1 MAAKTAVSK
10 TRRAPATRATA
21 GAAKPLDRPAKV
33 ATKAVVRATPGT
45 APTAKTST
53 TKTPT
58 AKPRTMTPVPTTQA
72 TARAAGKAKPVG
84 ATKPAARLAD
94 ARAAGTQA
102 VAVSRDARTSPPLAK
117 AARPTPMVA
126 QASRAQASAPARKA
140 KSAKVGARPPAARNR
155 SAARGGTKGRVHYAT
170 PPLREVKVKELDPVA
185 RCGPDTSV
193 EFLYRVDER
202 LDGRAAGVHL
212 VFFDRYGWYCV
223 HGRGCAA
230 VADVHQDLRAQR
242 RSVPRLATTTRALGR

>member
-1 MAAKTAVSK
+1 MAGTETTANPAKAVAKRGAKTPVGSPRVASGRVQPSK
-10 TRRAPATRATA
+10 AQAKAPASVPAR
-21 GAAKPLDRPAKV
+21 KP
-33 ATKAVVRATPGT
+33 
-45 APTAKTST
+45 
-53 TKTPT
+53 
-58 AKPRTMTPVPTTQA
+58 
-72 TARAAGKAKPVG
+72 
-84 ATKPAARLAD
+84 
-94 ARAAGTQA
+94 RAAGTAKPVTPVKPATRQA
-102 VAVSRDARTSPPLAK
+102 PSRANAKVSGAKVSKVVSRTAGTAVPQLK
-117 AARPTPMVA
+117 ASKPGPAVV
-126 QASRAQASAPARKA
+126 QSSRAQASAPARKA
-140 KSAKVGARPPAARNR
+140 KPAKVGARPPAARNHP
-155 SAARGGTKGRVHYAT
+155 AARAGTKGRVRYVA